1 MESPLPGDVYL
12 LCSDGLSR
20 MVSSEEI
27 QATLQSASKLEDAT
41 KILIDKANQGGGRD
55 NITAILVR
63 VDDAKILSAKMRA
76 AAPS

>member
-1 MESPLPGDVYL
+1 VYL

-27 QATLQSASKLEDAT
+27 QATLQSAASLEEAT
-41 KILIDKANQGGGRD
+41 KVLIDKANQGGGRD
-55 NITAILVR
+55 NITTILVR

>member
-1 MESPLPGDVYL
+1 VYL

-27 QATLQSASKLEDAT
+27 QATLQSAGTLEEAT
-41 KILIDKANQGGGRD
+41 KVLIDKANQGGGRD